1 MSRIVNTTETLSRLE
16 VTPCKE
22 GLGET
27 GEWLLMGTSFL
38 SKVIKMFENEMVV
51 IVVQICKYT
60 EIHQIVHFKWVNVIV
75 YKLYLNKAG
84 FCQTANLYEFLKAGP
99 KAIWW
104 QMGPGIFE
112 VEQLRSHQ
120 PVSIAQAVVYNW
132 TDSGASK
139 EPNICIPNT
148 LSS

>member
-1 MSRIVNTTETLSRLE
+1 
-16 VTPCKE
+16 
-22 GLGET
+22 
-27 GEWLLMGTSFL
+27 MGTSFL

-99 KAIWW
+99 KAI
-104 QMGPGIFE
+104 
-112 VEQLRSHQ
+112 
-120 PVSIAQAVVYNW
+120 
-132 TDSGASK
+132 
-139 EPNICIPNT
+139 
-148 LSS
+148 